1 MFDPRKYRPR
11 PEDSLRSEQ
20 EAMAKADMPETPE
33 ELRKRAR
40 NLGNKKTRNASGRKW
55 WDQR

>member
-1 MFDPRKYRPR
+1 MFDPRKYRVN
-11 PEDSLRSEQ
+11 PEESLLSER
-20 EAMAKADMPETPE
+20 EAMAKADLPEAPE

-40 NLGNKKTRNASGRKW
+40 NLGNKKTRNAKGRRW